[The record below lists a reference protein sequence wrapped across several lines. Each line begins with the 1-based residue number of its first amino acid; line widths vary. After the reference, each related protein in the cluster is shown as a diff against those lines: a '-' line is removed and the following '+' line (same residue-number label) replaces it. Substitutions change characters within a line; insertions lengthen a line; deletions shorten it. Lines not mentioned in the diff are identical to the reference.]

1 MPLTNIPTKTTD
13 LTEENIYAIA
23 QIEQLK
29 RLLKLRRF
37 SKDNNTKTNT
47 QMDRVT
53 YIRIAI
59 DLGRQSDYCQRRL
72 IRIGHEFNRG
82 FHQSMAPTQAHELI
96 EYELN
101 REPFNLATIDWLD
114 MLNVTIEEYITIT
127 KQTHKETNELFD

>member
-1 MPLTNIPTKTTD
+1 MPLTNIPTKTTS
-13 LTEENIYAIA
+13 LTEENIEAIT

-37 SKDNNTKTNT
+37 SKDKQTKEHT
-47 QMDRVT
+47 QLDRVT

-59 DLGRQSDYCQRRL
+59 DLGRQADYCDRRL

-82 FHQSMAPTQAHELI
+82 FHQSMAPAQAHELI

-101 REPFNLATIDWLD
+101 REPFKLATIDWLD
-114 MLNVTIEEYITIT
+114 MLNVTVAEYIIIT
-127 KQTHKETNELFD
+127 KQTSKESNELFD